1 VASRASLVFL
11 SRSSACSPC
20 FKAGFIISYASSL
33 ALGFSR
39 MREFSS
45 ASCHLLPHLTNVF
58 FFFSPVTSRY
68 DIFAINLAS
77 IMLGYV
83 YGHTAGTC
91 LTRNAL
97 VF

>member
-1 VASRASLVFL
+1 
-11 SRSSACSPC
+11 
-20 FKAGFIISYASSL
+20 
-33 ALGFSR
+33 

-58 FFFSPVTSRY
+58 LFFSPVTSRY

-97 VF
+97 VLVWLRPVDKYSQDLA